1 MQNNDKNLNIL
12 ISCGS
17 YSWGGL
23 EMISLETANKLRD
36 LGLNVKL
43 LCSQNSQLEE
53 ESNKQC
59 FETMPVFSKN
69 IKILHSIIKLKR
81 YLSNNNIDVIH
92 TNHSHDLWVLTPAL
106 NFSSSSAKLFLTKHM
121 ASSVKK
127 TDLLHKYLYKRMN
140 GIFAIS
146 NYILQSVKD
155 TCPVPPAKIHL
166 LPVGIDMVRFNPAMI
181 DKAGLKSEL
190 QIPIDKLVI
199 GIVGRMT
206 PGKGHEEFLE
216 AAKIINDKFADKI
229 HFVIIGNASFGEE
242 KYEVEIKQLSIK
254 FKIKNI
260 TFTGY
265 TSEPQKLMG
274 VLDVLAFPSH
284 NESFGRVLLEAM
296 ALKIPVA
303 ASGNAGVVDIVIDN
317 ETGLLFEPK
326 NYKHLAE
333 KLLILIENSEL
344 RNKFAEN
351 GYKRAKDAFSFEIMT
366 DKLIK
371 FYNN

>member
-1 MQNNDKNLNIL
+1 MQNNDLNLNIL

-23 EMISLETANKLRD
+23 EMISLETAYKLRD

-53 ESNKQC
+53 ESNKQG
-59 FETMPVFSKN
+59 FETIPVFSKN
-69 IKILHSIIKLKR
+69 IKIIPSIIKLIR
-81 YLSNNNIDVIH
+81 YLNNNNIDVIH

-106 NFSSSSAKLFLTKHM
+106 NFSNCRAKLFLTKHM
-121 ASSVKK
+121 ASGVKK
-127 TDLLHKYLYKRMN
+127 TDRLHKYLYKRLN

-146 NYILQSVKD
+146 RYIEQSVKD
-155 TCPVPPAKIHL
+155 TCPVPFVKIHL
-166 LPVGIDMVRFNPAMI
+166 LPVGIDMVRFNPEMI
-181 DKAGLKSEL
+181 DKSGLKSEL
-190 QIPIDKLVI
+190 QIPKDKLII

-216 AAKIINDKFADKI
+216 AAKIINEKFEDKI

-242 KYEVEIKQLSIK
+242 KYEVVIKQLSIK

-265 TSEPQKLMG
+265 TPEPQILMG
-274 VLDVLAFPSH
+274 VLDILAFPSH

-296 ALKIPVA
+296 ALKIPIA

-326 NYKHLAE
+326 NYIQLAS
-333 KLLILIENSEL
+333 KLLMLIENIGL

-351 GYKRAKDAFSFEIMT
+351 GYKRAKEVFSFEIMT

-371 FYNN
+371 FYKN